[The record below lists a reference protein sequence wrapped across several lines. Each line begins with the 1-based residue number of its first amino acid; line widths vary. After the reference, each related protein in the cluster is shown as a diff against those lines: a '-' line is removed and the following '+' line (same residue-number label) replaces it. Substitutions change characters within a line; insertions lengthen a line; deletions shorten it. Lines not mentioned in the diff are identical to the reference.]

1 VGGQPLGWRCYTDLD
16 EKIRRRS
23 SLRVGRRSETLGCL
37 PIGIG
42 RSGAA
47 GIGRPAQ
54 AGMRRAR
61 RVGQVEG
68 GCLRMVVRQAC
79 TVAASQM
86 QRCLQ
91 SGWVSHRDCER

>member
-1 VGGQPLGWRCYTDLD
+1 MGGQPLGWRCYTDLD

-47 GIGRPAQ
+47 GISRPAQ

-68 GCLRMVVRQAC
+68 GCLRMVVRPADIK
-79 TVAASQM
+79 
-86 QRCLQ
+86 QRGVPLA
-91 SGWVSHRDCER
+91 